1 LQTILI
7 IILRFAFMYENRRR
21 QKLNIDEIEKQ
32 IKRYGGITLV
42 GDRHPEFRYTV

>member
-1 LQTILI
+1 
-7 IILRFAFMYENRRR
+7 MYENRRR

-42 GDRHPEFRYTV
+42 GDQHPEFRYTV